1 MLALGTIKNLLLAHK
16 PELMAKYGL
25 KNMAIFGSYARNQ
38 QNPKSDIDI
47 VVEFT
52 RPIGS
57 SFIDLADE
65 LEHILKIKV
74 DLVSKKGIKPSY
86 LKAIENDLLYV

>member
-1 MLALGTIKNLLLAHK
+1 
-16 PELMAKYGL
+16 MAKYGL

-65 LEHILKIKV
+65 LEHILEIKV